1 MSRIL
6 SSLSWRRVRR
16 LQVVEGS
23 FVFLSLLSSGQWQ
36 DARKRRSWQSY
47 VQCSRVWKRMNANEL
62 VALDWFAFMS
72 LNIDWFS
79 FFYLMANV
87 LSLRSH
93 EIERERKLRNAQ
105 ASSSRSNMRM
115 KPSGATLISLLSF
128 HCLGINQWIPSS
140 FWSQRQEVTIRKMK
154 MY

>member
-1 MSRIL
+1 
-6 SSLSWRRVRR
+6 
-16 LQVVEGS
+16 
-23 FVFLSLLSSGQWQ
+23 
-36 DARKRRSWQSY
+36 
-47 VQCSRVWKRMNANEL
+47 MNANEL

-128 HCLGINQWIPSS
+128 HCLGINQLIA
-140 FWSQRQEVTIRKMK
+140 RHRI
-154 MY
+154 